1 MEINIQ
7 FIKMQTSESMEAF
20 AIKKLNKLAKH
31 FDWIIKAEVAYKL
44 ENDPKNKGRICE
56 IELSVPGPRI
66 FAKSTE
72 DNFEVATDQ
81 TIKDLEKQLKK
92 RKADMR
98 PHLK

>member
-7 FIKMQTSESMEAF
+7 FIKMQTSETMEAF

-31 FDWIIKAEVAYKL
+31 YDWVIKAVVSYKL
-44 ENDPKNKGRICE
+44 ENDPRRKGRICE
-56 IELSVPGPRI
+56 IELSAPGPRL
-66 FAKSTE
+66 FARSVA

-81 TIKDLEKQLKK
+81 TIRDLETQLKK

-98 PHLK
+98 SHL